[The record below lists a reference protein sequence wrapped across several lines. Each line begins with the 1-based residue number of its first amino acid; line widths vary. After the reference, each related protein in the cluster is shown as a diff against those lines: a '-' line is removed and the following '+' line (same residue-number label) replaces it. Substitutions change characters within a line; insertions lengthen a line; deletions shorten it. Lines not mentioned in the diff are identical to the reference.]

1 MKIVF
6 LFFLFSAHYLL
17 SQIESD
23 TIIIDSDI
31 TFEEAVSGITIPENI
46 KNNLVLIDVCY
57 YSFDDK
63 LHRGQLLVHK
73 SAADDLKEIF
83 EIIKEIKFPVQK
95 VIPIVKYG
103 WNDEISMR
111 MNNTSAFNYRK
122 LRDAKIISYH
132 AKGLAIDINPMQNPH
147 IKRGKAI
154 PGDSTYDKSK
164 PGTITESSIIVK
176 EFRKR
181 GWIWGGFWRSS
192 KDYQHFE
199 KRTN

>member
-1 MKIVF
+1 MKFAF
-6 LFFLFSAHYLL
+6 LFLVFSAFYL
-17 SQIESD
+17 SAQTDSD
-23 TIIIDSDI
+23 TLIIDSDM
-31 TFEEAVSGITIPENI
+31 TFEEAVNGINIPENI
-46 KNNLVLIDVCY
+46 KGNLVLIDVQY

-63 LHRGQLLVHK
+63 LHQGQLLVHK
-73 SAADDLKEIF
+73 SAAKDLIEIF
-83 EIIKEIKFPVQK
+83 EIIKKIKFPVER
-95 VIPIVKYG
+95 VIPVVKYG

-122 LRDAKIISYH
+122 LRDANIISYH
-132 AKGLAIDINPMQNPH
+132 SKGLAIDINPMQNPH

-154 PGDSTYDKSK
+154 PEGSVYDKSK
-164 PGTITESSIIVK
+164 PGTITESSVIVK

-181 GWIWGGFWRSS
+181 GWLWGGFWRSS